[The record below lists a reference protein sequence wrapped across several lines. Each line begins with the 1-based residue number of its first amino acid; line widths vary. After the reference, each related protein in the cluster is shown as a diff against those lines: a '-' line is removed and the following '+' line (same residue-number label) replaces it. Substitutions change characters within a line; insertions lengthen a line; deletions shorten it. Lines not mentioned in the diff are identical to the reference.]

1 MVSSLHLVSLNNFL
15 PNLYIKMY
23 GSVYCILSQYKLE
36 VNASHSSRPTTP
48 NVKW

>member
-1 MVSSLHLVSLNNFL
+1 MVSSLLLVNLNNSL
-15 PNLYIKMY
+15 PNLYIIMCR
-23 GSVYCILSQYKLE
+23 SAYCVLSQYKLE